1 MRAAEELAPVVGVAQ
16 ACRALAVSRAS
27 FYREQDPAQGERIHR
42 SSAPSERALSTQE
55 RSDMLD
61 ALHAP
66 RFVDKA
72 PAEIYAALLDEG
84 RYICSVRTIYR
95 ILSQE
100 KEVRE
105 RRNQLRHP
113 AYKKPELLA
122 TCPNQVWSW
131 DITKLL
137 GPAKWTY
144 FYLYVILD
152 IFSRYVVGWLLA
164 ARENADLARRL
175 IQETIQKQGVDQDQ
189 LTIHSDRGSAMKSH
203 TVAQLLATL
212 GVTKSH
218 SRPHISNDN
227 PFSESQ
233 FKTLK
238 YRPDFPDRFSSQDE
252 ALRFCR
258 KFFHWYNHEHYH
270 TGIGLLTPAMV
281 HHGQAPQI
289 LATRQR
295 VLDAAYLAHP
305 KRFVHKRP
313 SPPTLPD
320 KVWINPPRPEVTQEL
335 ITEPKTAVIET
346 KPSFEAY
353 KSEFDLTISLLTSAE
368 DPGRLLIPRDFDS
381 SLNTYPYHPST
392 RDEPTPLSQPTIS
405 GKPLTK
411 YTNSN
416 LQVSQSR

>member
-1 MRAAEELAPVVGVAQ
+1 MRAAEELAPVVGIAQ

-27 FYREQDPAQGERIHR
+27 FYREQDPARGERIAR
-42 SSAPSERALSTQE
+42 TPAPSERALSIQE
-55 RSDMLD
+55 RSEMLD

-66 RFVDKA
+66 QFVDKA

-122 TCPNQVWSW
+122 TRPNQVWSW

-164 ARENADLARRL
+164 SCENADLARRL
-175 IQETIQKQGVDQDQ
+175 IQETIQKQGVDRDQ
-189 LTIHSDRGSAMKSH
+189 LTIHSDRGPSMKSH

-212 GVTKSH
+212 GVTKSQ
-218 SRPHISNDN
+218 SRPHVSNDN
-227 PFSESQ
+227 PFSESH

-238 YRPDFPDRFSSQDE
+238 YRPDFPDRFSSQDD

-258 KFFHWYNHEHYH
+258 KFVHWYNHDHYH

-281 HHGQAPQI
+281 HYGQAPQV
-289 LATRQR
+289 LATRQL

-305 KRFVHKRP
+305 ERFVHKRP
-313 SPPTLPD
+313 SPPALPD
-320 KVWINPPRPEVTQEL
+320 KVWINPPRLEVTQQL
-335 ITEPKTAVIET
+335 VTEPKTAVIET

-353 KSEFDLTISLLTSAE
+353 KSEFDLTIPLLTSAE
-368 DPGRLLIPRDFDS
+368 DPGRLLIPFDFDS
-381 SLNTYPYHPST
+381 SLNKHPSHHPT
-392 RDEPTPLSQPTIS
+392 RVEATELSQTTIS
-405 GKPLTK
+405 GRPQTN
-411 YTNSN
+411 YTNSR